1 VKKKKSMQ
9 NIELEAINLA
19 EAFNSCFRK
28 YGYPLFKRHT
38 LKDSKWWQYFF
49 RAADMYSNLPDWN
62 AYIWV
67 ACQFEKH
74 GKRWPTQMSGQEA
87 FDTFQEY
94 KHRFIN
100 EENPDHAVARKLMN
114 TQKYIMDWSVRTGSD
129 MSLFLDDR
137 LNLFALQRRMVDPS
151 YFTVSKK
158 YRRLD
163 EKVKYEIM
171 NIEEYMVRRASV
183 LRNDRIKNK
192 MKELLGED
200 YG

>member
-1 VKKKKSMQ
+1 
-9 NIELEAINLA
+9 
-19 EAFNSCFRK
+19 
-28 YGYPLFKRHT
+28 
-38 LKDSKWWQYFF
+38 
-49 RAADMYSNLPDWN
+49 
-62 AYIWV
+62 
-67 ACQFEKH
+67 
-74 GKRWPTQMSGQEA
+74 
-87 FDTFQEY
+87 
-94 KHRFIN
+94 
-100 EENPDHAVARKLMN
+100 
-114 TQKYIMDWSVRTGSD
+114 MDWSVRTGSD

-200 YG
+200 YGWYNV